1 MNSNPKSNKPNNA
14 ESKAEP
20 SSRVYGGESTEDRVQ
35 RRRDQFLDAGLQ
47 LFGTVGYKG
56 TSVRGLCRHAKLT
69 DRYFYESFESVE
81 DVLIQ
86 VYERETQR
94 MVAAIF
100 GALKD
105 IQPGMSV
112 DEVARPA
119 LRSFFTEARDPIVA
133 KTMWFEVLGVSDRVN
148 QAYLGTIRE
157 YGQMLLLMIKGL
169 YPNLSLSQTQENLL
183 TVGIVG
189 AISQLTMAW
198 IVSDFSTPIE
208 DLVDVNVLLLEGLVL
223 RLKLI

>member
-1 MNSNPKSNKPNNA
+1 MNTKIKSA
-14 ESKAEP
+14 KASQKSETA
-20 SSRVYGGESTEDRVQ
+20 SRVYGGESTEDRVL
-35 RRRDQFLDAGLQ
+35 RRREQFLDSGLQ
-47 LFGTVGYKG
+47 MFGTVGFKG

-86 VYERETQR
+86 VYDRETQR

-100 GALKD
+100 ESIKD
-105 IQPGMSV
+105 ITPGMSV
-112 DEVARPA
+112 DQVARPA
-119 LRSFFTEARDPIVA
+119 LRRFFTLVQDPIVA
-133 KTMWFEVLGVSDRVN
+133 KTLWFEVLGVSDRVN
-148 QAYLGTIRE
+148 QAYQDTIRE

-169 YPNLSLSQTQENLL
+169 YPQLSLGQTQENLL
-183 TVGIVG
+183 TIAIVG

-198 IVSDFSTPIE
+198 IVSGFSTPID

-223 RLKLI
+223 RLNPK

>member
-1 MNSNPKSNKPNNA
+1 MTLNPKPN
-14 ESKAEP
+14 
-20 SSRVYGGESTEDRVQ
+20 SRVYGGESTEDRVQ
-35 RRRDQFLDAGLQ
+35 RRREQFLDTGLE
-47 LFGTVGYKG
+47 LFGTIGFKS

-100 GALKD
+100 ESMNN
-105 IQPGMSV
+105 ITPGMTVSQ
-112 DEVARPA
+112 VARPA
-119 LRSFFTEARDPIVA
+119 LHRFFTEVQNPIVA
-133 KTMWFEVLGVSDRVN
+133 KTLWFEVLGVSDRVN

-169 YPNLSLSQTQENLL
+169 YPHLALSETQENLL

-189 AISQLTMAW
+189 AVSQLTMAW
-198 IVSDFSTPIE
+198 IVSDFSTPID

-223 RLKLI
+223 RLTS

>member
-1 MNSNPKSNKPNNA
+1 MNSNPKPNN
-14 ESKAEP
+14 
-20 SSRVYGGESTEDRVQ
+20 RLYGGESTEDRVL
-35 RRRDQFLDAGLQ
+35 RRKEQFLDSGLQ
-47 LFGTVGYKG
+47 LFGTVGFKG

-86 VYERETQR
+86 VYDRETQR

-100 GALKD
+100 DSIKD
-105 IQPGMSV
+105 VTPGMTV
-112 DEVARPA
+112 DQLARPA
-119 LRSFFTEARDPIVA
+119 LRRFFTEVQDPIVA
-133 KTMWFEVLGVSDRVN
+133 KTLWFEVLGVSDRVN
-148 QAYLGTIRE
+148 QAYQGTIRE

-169 YPNLSLSQTQENLL
+169 YPDLALSETQENLL
-183 TVGIVG
+183 TIGIVG

-198 IVSDFSTPIE
+198 IVSEFSTPID

-223 RLKLI
+223 RLGVKP

>member
-1 MNSNPKSNKPNNA
+1 MNSKLKPV
-14 ESKAEP
+14 KASQKVETP
-20 SSRVYGGESTEDRVQ
+20 SRVYGGESTADRMQ
-35 RRRDQFLDAGLQ
+35 RRREQFLDAGLQ
-47 LFGTVGYKG
+47 LFGTVGFKG

-100 GALKD
+100 ESLKD

-112 DEVARPA
+112 DQVARPA
-119 LRSFFTEARDPIVA
+119 LHRFFTEAQDPIVA
-133 KTMWFEVLGVSDRVN
+133 KTLWFEVLGVSDRVN
-148 QAYLGTIRE
+148 QAYQETIRE

-169 YPNLSLSQTQENLL
+169 YPKLSLSQTQESLL
-183 TVGIVG
+183 TIGIVG

-198 IVSDFSTPIE
+198 IVSDFASPID

-223 RLKLI
+223 RLNLK